1 MIRQLIILFYISIGA
16 LTPSISIA
24 LVIGSD
30 QEEIYIDANF
40 SGEELLVFGAF
51 YSDPS
56 QSRDSKSDILIEV
69 VGPLEDVALR
79 KKDSYF
85 GFWLNSKSVTFRDVP
100 GFYYLSST
108 SELTNEFLVNNQIGL
123 LEKEKSEMIDWSSLT
138 TDWGSI
144 VNEKEKIE
152 FYNALIRTKQN
163 DSLYKQVSDEIE
175 IIDGNLFRSYIEIPN
190 TVPVGQYK
198 VNLYLII
205 DNKISNEYSYNF
217 MVTRVGIEEAIYS
230 LSKNYPLIYGLISLL
245 IAILIGWSGAEV
257 FKRFRKV

>member
-1 MIRQLIILFYISIGA
+1 MTGV

-69 VGPLEDVALR
+69 VGPPEDVALR

-108 SELTNEFLVNNQIGL
+108 SELTDEFFINNQIGL
-123 LEKEKSEMIDWSSLT
+123 LEKKKSEMIDWSLLT

-144 VNEKEKIE
+144 INEKEKEE

-175 IIDGNLFRSYIEIPN
+175 NEVSTDIFIHQAVINMKLGMKCQQNSPFVNSYSSQL
-190 TVPVGQYK
+190 T
-198 VNLYLII
+198 
-205 DNKISNEYSYNF
+205 
-217 MVTRVGIEEAIYS
+217 
-230 LSKNYPLIYGLISLL
+230 LSTETLCTDTLL
-245 IAILIGWSGAEV
+245 TT
-257 FKRFRKV
+257 

>member
-1 MIRQLIILFYISIGA
+1 MIKKLITLFYILIGL

-69 VGPLEDVALR
+69 VGPPEDVALR

-108 SELTNEFLVNNQIGL
+108 SELSDEFLINNQIGL
-123 LEKEKSEMIDWSSLT
+123 LEKKKSEMIDWSLLT

-144 VNEKEKIE
+144 INQKEKEE

-175 IIDGNLFRSYIEIPN
+175 IIDGNLFRSYIDIPN
-190 TVPVGQYK
+190 TVPVGEYT
-198 VNLYLII
+198 VNLHLII
-205 DNKISNEYSYNF
+205 DNEVSQEYSYNF

-230 LSKNYPLIYGLISLL
+230 FSKNYPFFYGLISLI
-245 IAILIGWSGAEV
+245 IAIIIGWSGAEI
-257 FKRFRKV
+257 FRRFRRI

>member
-1 MIRQLIILFYISIGA
+1 MIKQLIILFYILIGA

-69 VGPLEDVALR
+69 VGPPEDVALR

-108 SELTNEFLVNNQIGL
+108 SDLTSEFLMNNQMRNFSHFYGRDDMQYGISEANK
-123 LEKEKSEMIDWSSLT
+123 LEPGKRMISTQTPTLVFNPNGDL
-138 TDWGSI
+138 
-144 VNEKEKIE
+144 
-152 FYNALIRTKQN
+152 FY
-163 DSLYKQVSDEIE
+163 
-175 IIDGNLFRSYIEIPN
+175 
-190 TVPVGQYK
+190 
-198 VNLYLII
+198 
-205 DNKISNEYSYNF
+205 
-217 MVTRVGIEEAIYS
+217 
-230 LSKNYPLIYGLISLL
+230 
-245 IAILIGWSGAEV
+245 V
-257 FKRFRKV
+257 F